1 MNNRKAMKLAT
12 RGKRFGAFCID
23 AVIPVVIF
31 IIFTVSIIALIASS
45 FMHMNDF
52 GYGYGFPDPD
62 YGLGY
67 GYGYGNG
74 NPSSGTT
81 TAMII
86 SLLLGIGYIVA
97 QLIFFSKSST
107 IGKYALGLQV
117 VSSKDGE
124 PVGFWL
130 MLFREWFVKQASGA
144 IFLLGYI
151 WILIDERNR
160 GWHDKILDTYVV
172 DLKETEAMNIRNGSY
187 RSGEPAYA
195 QTYKT
200 PETAASEPVYQA
212 PETGASE
219 TVYHNPEYTVPDV
232 TKPFSRISAAEVD
245 PDPGSI
251 SDVPGNN
258 KIKLAD
264 AVAVPSEE
272 AVNAVQYDTVYAE
285 TKELLTG
292 EDAFGEIPEEADSET
307 NEQK

>member
-31 IIFTVSIIALIASS
+31 IFFTVSIIALIASS

-130 MLFREWFVKQASGA
+130 MLFREWFVKQASGCV
-144 IFLLGYI
+144 FLLGFI
-151 WILIDERNR
+151 WVLIDEKNR

-172 DLKETEAMNIRNGSY
+172 DLKESEAMNAA
-187 RSGEPAYA
+187 SGNHVRRPAPKSAPVYTQPVETVPA
-195 QTYKT
+195 VDIEAVAEGEISESAKENIIDAA
-200 PETAASEPVYQA
+200 ETAVIRAQ
-212 PETGASE
+212 E
-219 TVYHNPEYTVPDV
+219 TVSGSNADNSVSEDA
-232 TKPFSRISAAEVD
+232 AAEKDYTDVLD
-245 PDPGSI
+245 IDKTSEEI
-251 SDVPGNN
+251 SDG
-258 KIKLAD
+258 
-264 AVAVPSEE
+264 
-272 AVNAVQYDTVYAE
+272 AE
-285 TKELLTG
+285 WT
-292 EDAFGEIPEEADSET
+292 ED
-307 NEQK
+307 EQE